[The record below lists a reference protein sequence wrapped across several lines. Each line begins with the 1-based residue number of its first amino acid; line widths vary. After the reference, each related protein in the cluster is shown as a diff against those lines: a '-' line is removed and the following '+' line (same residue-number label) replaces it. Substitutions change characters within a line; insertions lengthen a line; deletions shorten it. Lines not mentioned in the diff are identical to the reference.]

1 MTNFGTTFG
10 FEGSGSFSFGG
21 GTSPLVTI
29 LIAVFAVVLIGVIG
43 RGLYVWM
50 RNNRAPQE
58 TSDARITAKRM
69 KVSGHGGTM
78 MANRV
83 SAMNMLHSSTY
94 TEYFVTF
101 ELANGKRM
109 ELGVKD
115 AEYGMLAE
123 GDRGRL
129 SWQGTRYLGF
139 EWA

>member
-1 MTNFGTTFG
+1 MNFGTTFG
-10 FEGSGSFSFGG
+10 FGEGSSFTFGG
-21 GTSPLVTI
+21 GSSPLVTI
-29 LIAVFAVVLIGVIG
+29 LIAVFAVLLIGVIG
-43 RGLYVWM
+43 RSLYVWM

-58 TSDARITAKRM
+58 AADARITAKRM

-83 SAMNMLHSSTY
+83 SAMHTIHSSTY
-94 TEYFVTF
+94 TDYFVTF
-101 ELANGKRM
+101 ELENGRRL

-115 AEYGMLAE
+115 ADYGMLAE

-139 EWA
+139 ERA

>member
-1 MTNFGTTFG
+1 M
-10 FEGSGSFSFGG
+10 
-21 GTSPLVTI
+21 TI
-29 LIAVFAVVLIGVIG
+29 LIAVFAVLLAGAIG

-58 TSDARITAKRM
+58 TVEAKVTAKRM

-83 SAMNMLHSSTY
+83 SAMNTIHSSTY
-94 TEYFVTF
+94 THYFVTF
-101 ELANGKRM
+101 ELEDGKRL

-115 AEYGMLAE
+115 PEYGMLSE

-129 SWQGTRYLGF
+129 SFQGTRYLGF
-139 EWA
+139 ERL

>member
-1 MTNFGTTFG
+1 MDFGTTFSFG
-10 FEGSGSFSFGG
+10 EGSSFGFGG
-21 GTSPLVTI
+21 GTSPLMTI
-29 LIAVFAVVLIGVIG
+29 LIAVVAVLLIGTVG

-58 TSDARITAKRM
+58 TADARITAKRI

-83 SAMNMLHSSTY
+83 SAMNMIHSSTS
-94 TEYFVTF
+94 TQYFVTF
-101 ELANGKRM
+101 ELENGRRL

-115 AEYGMLAE
+115 PEYGMLAE
-123 GDRGRL
+123 GDRGCL

-139 EWA
+139 ERA

>member
-1 MTNFGTTFG
+1 M
-10 FEGSGSFSFGG
+10 
-21 GTSPLVTI
+21 TI
-29 LIAVFAVVLIGVIG
+29 LIVVFAVLLIGAIG

-50 RNNRAPQE
+50 RNNRSPQE
-58 TSDARITAKRM
+58 TADARVIAKRM

-83 SAMNMLHSSTY
+83 SAMNTIHSSTR

-101 ELANGKRM
+101 EMENGRRL

-115 AEYGMLAE
+115 PEYGMLAE

-139 EWA
+139 ERV

>member
-1 MTNFGTTFG
+1 MSFGTTFG
-10 FEGSGSFSFGG
+10 SEGGSF
-21 GTSPLVTI
+21 PIMTI
-29 LIAVFAVVLIGVIG
+29 LIAVFAVLLAGAIG

-50 RNNRAPQE
+50 RNNRAPQVTVE
-58 TSDARITAKRM
+58 ARVTAKRM

-83 SAMNMLHSSTY
+83 SAMNTIHSSTY
-94 TEYFVTF
+94 THYFVTF
-101 ELANGKRM
+101 ELEDGKRL

-115 AEYGMLAE
+115 LEYGMLAE

-139 EWA
+139 DRA